1 MSGLKHRLTA
11 TYSEST
17 GPFEPFSLTT
27 PRRRRK
33 KERKKHFTFNLPF
46 NSAQMAI
53 EEVSLL
59 FLPKILRPL
68 IITTALYFCVSKG
81 KVSAKLQMSDLYVY
95 KACIYMFTVNTIQPK
110 KASLI

>member
-33 KERKKHFTFNLPF
+33 LKK
-46 NSAQMAI
+46 
-53 EEVSLL
+53 
-59 FLPKILRPL
+59 
-68 IITTALYFCVSKG
+68 
-81 KVSAKLQMSDLYVY
+81 
-95 KACIYMFTVNTIQPK
+95 K
-110 KASLI
+110 KAFHLQPSLQLSSDGYRRGFSSVLTQDFKTADHNYRTFLRH